1 MATEADVAALF
12 TSVLGRAPDAGGL
25 AYYADLVNKGATL
38 AQVQQSLASSPE
50 AQVRAA
56 YSDVFGRSADAAG
69 QKFYADQA
77 IAGTPMA
84 DIRKSLAYSP
94 EAQGL
99 IENIYTTDLKRAS
112 DTGGKQYYTDLLAGG
127 GLLSDVQKSVQAST
141 EAQGLLGKTDTK
153 TTTTTGLTAAQLE
166 AKKIADA
173 LLAKQAADALAA
185 KNGTAGKT
193 VTTDYTNVLNPIYR
207 EVFGRD
213 VDASGLKFYGDWLA
227 QGKTA
232 ADIKASLRGSAEFQ
246 SPGVQ
251 TFQKGI
257 KTVPFGSQLMEGQ
270 VKQVAQYG
278 QPAAQAGAAQA
289 GATMGSP
296 SLQGFLGSNPAASTL
311 SPFQQQMQ
319 YQAALPSMIQP
330 FNPADIPATYQQQ
343 LNPTPRLDISS
354 TTIPGWLQTAINEQ
368 KTKDGVTLT
377 EQQKFTA
384 ANPTVTNSG
393 LGANVSGANTIK
405 TGLNTTT
412 AGATT
417 GGLLSANQIT
427 PSILNLYPDLLG
439 RTADLGGASYY
450 QTQAN
455 QGMSIADII
464 ANISG
469 SPEGLL
475 YAPTR
480 QAKLAA
486 AANTT
491 GNIVPD

>member
-1 MATEADVAALF
+1 MAQYAQPAVQAGQAMGAPSLQGFLAGRQGQVSGGDINSLYRN
-12 TSVLGRAPDAGGL
+12 VLGRAPDPGGVDYFT
-25 AYYADLVNKGATL
+25 AKMKGGATL
-38 AQVQQSLASSPE
+38 GDVE
-50 AQVRAA
+50 AE
-56 YSDVFGRSADAAG
+56 
-69 QKFYADQA
+69 
-77 IAGTPMA
+77 M
-84 DIRKSLAYSP
+84 
-94 EAQGL
+94 
-99 IENIYTTDLKRAS
+99 
-112 DTGGKQYYTDLLAGG
+112 
-127 GLLSDVQKSVQAST
+127 
-141 EAQGLLGKTDTK
+141 
-153 TTTTTGLTAAQLE
+153 
-166 AKKIADA
+166 
-173 LLAKQAADALAA
+173 
-185 KNGTAGKT
+185 
-193 VTTDYTNVLNPIYR
+193 
-207 EVFGRD
+207 
-213 VDASGLKFYGDWLA
+213 
-227 QGKTA
+227 
-232 ADIKASLRGSAEFQ
+232 RGSAEFRQ
-246 SPGVQ
+246 P
-251 TFQKGI
+251 
-257 KTVPFGSQLMEGQ
+257 L
-270 VKQVAQYG
+270 AQ
-278 QPAAQAGAAQA
+278 
-289 GATMGSP
+289 
-296 SLQGFLGSNPAASTL
+296 
-311 SPFQQQMQ
+311 FQQATQ
-319 YQAALPSMIQP
+319 YQSALPGMVQP

-354 TTIPGWLQTAINEQ
+354 TAIPGWLQTAINAQ
-368 KTKDGVTLT
+368 KTKDGIALT
-377 EQQKFTA
+377 EQEKFTA

-393 LGANVSGANTIK
+393 LGGNVSGANTIK

>member
-1 MATEADVAALF
+1 
-12 TSVLGRAPDAGGL
+12 
-25 AYYADLVNKGATL
+25 
-38 AQVQQSLASSPE
+38 
-50 AQVRAA
+50 
-56 YSDVFGRSADAAG
+56 
-69 QKFYADQA
+69 
-77 IAGTPMA
+77 
-84 DIRKSLAYSP
+84 
-94 EAQGL
+94 
-99 IENIYTTDLKRAS
+99 
-112 DTGGKQYYTDLLAGG
+112 
-127 GLLSDVQKSVQAST
+127 
-141 EAQGLLGKTDTK
+141 
-153 TTTTTGLTAAQLE
+153 
-166 AKKIADA
+166 
-173 LLAKQAADALAA
+173 
-185 KNGTAGKT
+185 
-193 VTTDYTNVLNPIYR
+193 
-207 EVFGRD
+207 
-213 VDASGLKFYGDWLA
+213 
-227 QGKTA
+227 
-232 ADIKASLRGSAEFQ
+232 
-246 SPGVQ
+246 
-251 TFQKGI
+251 
-257 KTVPFGSQLMEGQ
+257 
-270 VKQVAQYG
+270 
-278 QPAAQAGAAQA
+278 
-289 GATMGSP
+289 MGSP
-296 SLQGFLGSNPAASTL
+296 SLQGFLGSNPAAATL

-343 LNPTPRLDISS
+343 LTPTPRLDISS

-384 ANPTVTNSG
+384 ANPTITNSG
-393 LGANVSGANTIK
+393 LGGNVSGANTIK

-439 RTADLGGASYY
+439 RTADLGGASHY
-450 QTQAN
+450 QTQLN